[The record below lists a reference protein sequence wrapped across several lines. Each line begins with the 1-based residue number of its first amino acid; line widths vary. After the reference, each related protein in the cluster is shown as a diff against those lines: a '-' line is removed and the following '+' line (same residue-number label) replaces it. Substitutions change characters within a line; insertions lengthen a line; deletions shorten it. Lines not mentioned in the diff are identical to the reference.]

1 MTSKTNIWMWLNTY
15 GGKPSYYLYR
25 WPKSSTPKI
34 PNKLIWEWPGCKR
47 KKSLT
52 SFQGSKTEI
61 WLTTARS
68 KNKITFYALLRM
80 EKDRIKSRS
89 GWQTGKSHS
98 EKFPSKHGSEKTGLM
113 FKYPPLWAE
122 ELEHQFQKR
131 TEKTSHADN
140 IKYENH

>member
-1 MTSKTNIWMWLNTY
+1 
-15 GGKPSYYLYR
+15 
-25 WPKSSTPKI
+25 
-34 PNKLIWEWPGCKR
+34 
-47 KKSLT
+47 
-52 SFQGSKTEI
+52 
-61 WLTTARS
+61 
-68 KNKITFYALLRM
+68 M

-131 TEKTSHADN
+131 TEKSSHADN
-140 IKYENH
+140 IKYENQ